1 MVLSTNSGSFPSNS
15 HVSAPFSI
23 LLRFGESCRN
33 YSDVG
38 NEIEFVRMCLRVYTL
53 YVHKFICAYIHA
65 MCVYIKYKNKHKGR
79 VDLLVIDVRERVLQK
94 EREKRESGRQISGI
108 FERV

>member
-1 MVLSTNSGSFPSNS
+1 MWVTKSNLC
-15 HVSAPFSI
+15 A
-23 LLRFGESCRN
+23 CA
-33 YSDVG
+33 Y
-38 NEIEFVRMCLRVYTL
+38 VYIRCMYINL
-53 YVHKFICAYIHA
+53 YVHIFMS